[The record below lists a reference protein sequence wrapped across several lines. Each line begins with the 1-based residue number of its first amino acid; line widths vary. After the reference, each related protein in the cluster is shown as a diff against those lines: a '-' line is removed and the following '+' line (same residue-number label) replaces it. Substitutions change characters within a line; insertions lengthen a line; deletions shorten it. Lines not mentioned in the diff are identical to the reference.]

1 MPDAYPDASETTHH
15 DVIVTQS
22 PPRTLVGVLGRLGP
36 GLIIAGSIVGSGE
49 LIGTTKTGAEAGFWL
64 LWLIIVGCVIKVFV
78 QIEFGRFSI
87 TQGRTT
93 MDGMNRLPGPRLR
106 VSWLMWYWLLMF
118 ILGIGQLGG
127 IVGGVGQSLALTL
140 PISGDLVELLQIQ
153 SDQATYDREQRRRA
167 AQSPSAD
174 EAAAGINRGKPAD
187 VGGEFES
194 AHDPRPVVP
203 ARLKYTWDDVYWSA
217 AVTVITAVLLAMG
230 RYGMIQS
237 VATVL
242 VVAFTAVTVG
252 NLLALQSHPD
262 WAIHFS
268 ELGLGLSF
276 RLPPSSPAGTSPLYT
291 ALATFGIIGVGASEL
306 IAYPYWCLEKGYARF
321 TGSRDSSDAW
331 ARRARGWLWVM
342 HWDAWLSMAVYTFA
356 TIAFYLLGAAVLHRQ
371 GLNPAGSQ
379 MIRTLA
385 EMYTPVFGSWAKF
398 VFLCGAIAV
407 LYSTFFV
414 ATAGNTRMAADALRV
429 FRLAATTDAARQWWI
444 RLLCIV
450 FPFLSLAVY
459 VVSKDPVS
467 LVLISGLAQSIM
479 LPMLGGAGL
488 YFRYRQCDPRVRP
501 GRLWDLLLW
510 LSCAGL
516 LLTGSVGLW
525 KGLARF
531 WSS

>member
-268 ELGLGLSF
+268 ELGLGLLPLAAIVPGGYVAAVYGASHIRHHRRWGQRAD
-276 RLPPSSPAGTSPLYT
+276 RLSL
-291 ALATFGIIGVGASEL
+291 LVFGKGLRPIHRITRLKRRVGAPGTRL
-306 IAYPYWCLEKGYARF
+306 A
-321 TGSRDSSDAW
+321 
-331 ARRARGWLWVM
+331 
-342 HWDAWLSMAVYTFA
+342 
-356 TIAFYLLGAAVLHRQ
+356 LG
-371 GLNPAGSQ
+371 
-379 MIRTLA
+379 
-385 EMYTPVFGSWAKF
+385 
-398 VFLCGAIAV
+398 
-407 LYSTFFV
+407 
-414 ATAGNTRMAADALRV
+414 DALG
-429 FRLAATTDAARQWWI
+429 RLVVDGGLHVCHD
-444 RLLCIV
+444 RLL
-450 FPFLSLAVY
+450 S
-459 VVSKDPVS
+459 
-467 LVLISGLAQSIM
+467 
-479 LPMLGGAGL
+479 AG
-488 YFRYRQCDPRVRP
+488 RGRTPPARPQP
-501 GRLWDLLLW
+501 GRQPDD
-510 LSCAGL
+510 SH
-516 LLTGSVGLW
+516 TG
-525 KGLARF
+525 
-531 WSS
+531 